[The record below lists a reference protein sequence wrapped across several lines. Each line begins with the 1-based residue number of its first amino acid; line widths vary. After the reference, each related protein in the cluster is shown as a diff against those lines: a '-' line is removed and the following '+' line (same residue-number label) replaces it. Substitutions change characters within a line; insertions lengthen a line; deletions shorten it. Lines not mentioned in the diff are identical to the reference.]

1 MCNFSKIGYKP
12 NLRHGAYA
20 PCGSLVK
27 VLGSTSGTTGRG
39 AKKTRWTSAEDEILM
54 EYVSKHG
61 ERNRASIQKISGLD
75 KSGKSCR
82 NRGANNL
89 RPHLKKGAFSAEEE
103 EIIIEL
109 HGKHGNKWA
118 HIAAQ
123 LPGRTDKEVKNYWNI
138 RLKKSQRVGLEIH
151 PQQMSQTNQLLGS
164 SPSNELL
171 SSPTLVT
178 LPSVKQISPNS
189 FLPVLPVQENYL
201 NFGFDPHPNMVVLGL
216 PAMRAPKM
224 VTSTLEPFSSDHVIA
239 TPNNAA
245 GDFEV
250 MESEFMHGTGAK
262 ASGSGINFMD
272 EELSRLLDNFPLV
285 VPLPEWDD
293 LHPRPCAD
301 SSCKY

>member
-1 MCNFSKIGYKP
+1 MAFD
-12 NLRHGAYA
+12 
-20 PCGSLVK
+20 GSGCS
-27 VLGSTSGTTGRG
+27 GSTSGTTGRG

>member
-1 MCNFSKIGYKP
+1 MGFMP
-12 NLRHGAYA
+12 

-27 VLGSTSGTTGRG
+27 VLGSTSGTTERG
-39 AKKTRWTSAEDEILM
+39 AKKTPWTSAEDEILM

-61 ERNRASIQKISGLD
+61 EGNWASIQKISGLD

-82 NRGANNL
+82 NRWANYL

-123 LPGRTDKEVKNYWNI
+123 LPGRTDNEVKNFWNI

-151 PQQMSQTNQLLGS
+151 RQQMSQTNQLLSS
-164 SPSNELL
+164 SPSNKSL

-178 LPSVKQISPNS
+178 LPSVKQILPNS

-201 NFGFDPHPNMVVLGL
+201 NFGFDPHPNKVVLAL
-216 PAMRAPKM
+216 PSMKSPEM
-224 VTSTLEPFSSDHVIA
+224 VTSTLKPFSSDHVIA
-239 TPNNAA
+239 IPNNAA
-245 GDFEV
+245 RDFEV

-272 EELSRLLDNFPLV
+272 DELSMLLDNFPLV

-293 LHPRPCAD
+293 LHPRLCSD